1 MTIQNGSMACS
12 SPAAYLYGPADFLAL
27 SIVCVEYSGSTLETL
42 DLLLFGC
49 GPVAGSQ
56 VVTGPAAWV
65 VAGLLSSLDFER
77 AVYH

>member
-1 MTIQNGSMACS
+1 MACS
-12 SPAAYLYGPADFLAL
+12 SPAAYLYGRAGFLAL
-27 SIVCVEYSGSTLETL
+27 LVVRVACSGWTLETL
-42 DLLLFGC
+42 DLLLFSC

-65 VAGLLSSLDFER
+65 VPGLLSSPDFER